1 MTMCFEYQ
9 CITTLARSD
18 NTQHEG
24 TMLTMANV
32 GFGGYC
38 MRVGGRKEGIHNCRK
53 VRERKLEKAIRKLR
67 DEMRLSKVYATAV

>member
-1 MTMCFEYQ
+1 
-9 CITTLARSD
+9 
-18 NTQHEG
+18 
-24 TMLTMANV
+24 MLTMANV